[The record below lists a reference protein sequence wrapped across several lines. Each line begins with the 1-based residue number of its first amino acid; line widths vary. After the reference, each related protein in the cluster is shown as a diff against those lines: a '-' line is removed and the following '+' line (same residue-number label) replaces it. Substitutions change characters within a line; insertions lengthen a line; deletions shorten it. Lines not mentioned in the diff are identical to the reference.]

1 MHTRTVSTAPS
12 ATFSQSVLMPARVS
26 IVSSVLSVRPR
37 SWTYLPT
44 QRMALPH
51 ISEREPSA
59 LYISMQKS
67 ATSDGQISTSPS
79 PPMPKWRSD
88 SRIAAR
94 DGSGT
99 VSVKQLT

>member
-79 PPMPKWRSD
+79 PPMPKCRSD